1 MLLEVILKKDAP
13 VLDILCR
20 SGEFDPLAPI
30 LRNILGE
37 SVLDQEV
44 HAGEGGDDKGQEQEK
59 ALTGGHVQ
67 ETLSLRVLVECGSG
81 GIAAAASDVAEQRGP
96 IVSHEVLVVCV
107 LIESVNETEKMEG
120 RNGPLEME

>member
-1 MLLEVILKKDAP
+1 MLLEVVLKKDTP

-20 SGEFDPLAPI
+20 SWELDPLAPI

-59 ALTGGHVQ
+59 ALTRGHFQ
-67 ETLSLRVLVECGSG
+67 ETLSLRVLVVCRSG
-81 GIAAAASDVAEQRGP
+81 GIAAAGDIAEQRGP
-96 IVSHEVLVVCV
+96 IVSHEVLLVC
-107 LIESVNETEKMEG
+107 
-120 RNGPLEME
+120 